1 MDKQNGVLPDRGGG
15 FAITLVIV
23 GSILYSSKSLFVK
36 HLMNIGAESGD
47 ILSVRMLWA
56 LPVYLVVI
64 AWNLRTRPVAACDLL
79 RMAAL
84 GLCGFWVAPRL
95 NFLGL
100 GRTSAGLER
109 ILIQAS
115 TAFVVLFVALRVRRF
130 PRPVVV
136 VSVAAS
142 YAGMALAMSGRDEGR
157 ACADPVGALFIVGA
171 SVAWSLFVVGV
182 GPLQR
187 RMGVAFSTAVG
198 MAAGALPALTETVIQ
213 GRGGI
218 LLSPPP
224 AWVASVAGLVVLG
237 TIAPSFIAQA
247 GLARLGPVRSS
258 ILSLTGPAVL
268 PLIAMATIGEGM
280 PWQQVAGLSVVLATC
295 AAMSLRNG

>member
-1 MDKQNGVLPDRGGG
+1 METQNGILPNRGGS
-15 FAITLVIV
+15 FAITLVII

-36 HLMNIGAESGD
+36 HLMTIGADSGD

-56 LPVYLVVI
+56 LPVYVAVI
-64 AWNLRTRPVAACDLL
+64 LWNLCTRPVPVPDLA

-100 GRTSAGLER
+100 GHTSAGLER

-115 TAFVVLFVALRVRRF
+115 SAFVVLFVALRVRRL
-130 PRPVVV
+130 PSPVVL

-142 YAGMALAMSGRDEGR
+142 YAGMALAMTGRDEGR
-157 ACADPVGALFIVGA
+157 SFADPVGALFIVSA
-171 SVAWSLFVVGV
+171 SIAWSVFIVGV
-182 GPLQR
+182 GPLQKR
-187 RMGVAFSTAVG
+187 LGVALSTSVG
-198 MAAGALPALTETVIQ
+198 MAAGALPALTETVFK
-213 GRGGI
+213 GRERI
-218 LLSPPP
+218 LYSTPPS
-224 AWVASVAGLVVLG
+224 WIASVAGLVVLG
-237 TIAPSFIAQA
+237 TLAPSFIAQA

-258 ILSLTGPAVL
+258 ILSLTGPAIL
-268 PLIAMATIGEGM
+268 PLIAMATLGESM

-295 AAMSLRNG
+295 AAMSLRSG